1 LKKRHRDNSLGTIF
15 FELTNFKMTFRD
27 RIVVREIDV
36 RALLCGQ
43 GPFEALVREIDVPAL
58 ERMNA
63 FSMIFK
69 H

>member
-1 LKKRHRDNSLGTIF
+1 
-15 FELTNFKMTFRD
+15 MTFRD